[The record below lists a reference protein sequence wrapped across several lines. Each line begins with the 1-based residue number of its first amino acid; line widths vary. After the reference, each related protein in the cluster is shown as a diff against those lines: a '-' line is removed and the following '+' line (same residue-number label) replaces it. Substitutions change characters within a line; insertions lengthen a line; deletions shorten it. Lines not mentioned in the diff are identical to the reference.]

1 MGGGRCE
8 RLWGASYDREE
19 DVKVNDMVLKCGQ
32 EGGEGLRTMV
42 MGNTV
47 VWGKAMDFGLK
58 GV

>member
-1 MGGGRCE
+1 M
-8 RLWGASYDREE
+8 WGASYDREE